1 MISYE
6 EPQYYTMPYEEILG
20 ELKTNIDQGLT
31 QEQISLSASKYGRNY
46 IEKKKKSI
54 WKALFAP
61 IINLLIIIY
70 LISAFAMWLLG
81 EVRRTTPTFIILG
94 ANALIAIIQQLR
106 AEKQLKAL
114 QKLSQANATVIRNG
128 IQMEIPSEQVV
139 VGDIILFKQGD
150 KVPADCRI
158 IKSMNLYADE
168 SALTGESEPVKKSRD
183 GERISSE
190 NGVILPLQDQKN
202 MLFLGTFITSGTGMG
217 IAVKVGMKT
226 ELGKISRKL
235 EESTTGDIP
244 LRKKMNHIAIYLGI
258 GVLII
263 LILSI
268 FYKIYLL
275 QSLGIFSAETLRLA
289 MIDSIDLGMKV
300 MPINL
305 PLLTTIVLL
314 TGVLLLAQK
323 GVIVR
328 ELSRTETLGRISVVC
343 SDKTGTLT
351 KNEMTVHFI
360 STPLADYKVSGN
372 GYIPDGE
379 IMELGKDVPVGR
391 RRDLDLLITSGFLNN
406 NAVITTKDVDTVKFT
421 RIVKKIHYS
430 VIGLPTEAAIKVL
443 AQKYSDILSEL
454 QNKYSFVHEFS
465 FDSSVK
471 RMSKIFKD
479 STEPDSYYLFCKGAT
494 EWILPLCSSYLKE
507 SVVPMDEPMKN
518 KILTKMQEYANKGY
532 RVLSITYR
540 KLSKNDIPA
549 VLEESTS
556 RSALENNMVFL
567 GLIIILDP
575 PRDDVFDAVKQC
587 RSAGVKP
594 IMITGDSISTGK
606 AIAQQIG
613 IFNSDT
619 DLAVE
624 GKDIATLDDDS
635 FYKVSVFGRVTPE
648 HKEQIISKYQDRNQV
663 VAMTGDGVNDALALS
678 MADCG
683 LAMGIS
689 GTEVAKEA
697 ADMVITDDSFSTIVT
712 GIREG
717 RGLFEKIRTIIYF
730 FVCVS
735 VMEAIILF
743 SSSLNPDPYF
753 AMWDYW
759 QLNLLYLSAHFF
771 PALGFTFGTTSRTIM
786 NEKPRDSAEIL
797 DRRVFSLILIQM
809 FFMGTAIVI
818 GYLLPFL
825 GYVKISSFN
834 MSYYID
840 WNVGYAQQKA
850 RTMGFVVL
858 FLLEGLFM
866 PMQIRRLNQPVSES
880 FRDIKYLKEF
890 LMYPISI
897 IILVGIMYSVDA
909 QEAMASVNI
918 PMGFMALD
926 LYDWLICF
934 LLVMYGF
941 LGFELVRKYL
951 RENKKIVF

>member
-1 MISYE
+1 MNSYE
-6 EPQYYTMPYEEILG
+6 ETQYYTLPYEEILTK
-20 ELKTNIDQGLT
+20 LKTNIDHGLT
-31 QEQISLSASKYGRNY
+31 QEQVSSSMSQYGRNI

-54 WKALFAP
+54 WKVLIAP

-70 LISAFAMWLLG
+70 LISAFAMWILG

-128 IQMEIPSEQVV
+128 VQMEIPSEQVA
-139 VGDIILFKQGD
+139 VGDIILLKQGD

-158 IKSMNLYADE
+158 VKSLNLYTDE
-168 SALTGESEPVKKSRD
+168 SSLTGESEPVKKSRD
-183 GERISSE
+183 GASISCE
-190 NGVILPLQDQKN
+190 NNGILPLQDQKN
-202 MLFLGTFITSGTGMG
+202 MLFLGTFITSGTGMA

-226 ELGKISRKL
+226 ELGKISQKL
-235 EESTTGDIP
+235 DESTTGDIP
-244 LRKKMNHIAIYLGI
+244 LRKKMNHIAIYLGV
-258 GVLII
+258 GVVII

-268 FYKIYLL
+268 IYKIYLL
-275 QSLGIFSAETLRLA
+275 QALGIFNAENLRLA

-351 KNEMTVHFI
+351 KNEMTVHYI
-360 STPLADYKVSGN
+360 WTPTADYKVSGN
-372 GYIPDGE
+372 GYVPDGE
-379 IMELGKDVPVGR
+379 IYEIGSDKPVNR
-391 RRDLDLLITSGFLNN
+391 KKDLDLLITSGFLNN
-406 NAVITTKDVDTVKFT
+406 NAVITTKDVDAVRFT
-421 RIVKKIHYS
+421 KIIKKVHYS
-430 VIGLPTEAAIKVL
+430 VIGLPTEASIKVL
-443 AQKYSDILSEL
+443 AQKYPELLGEL
-454 QNKYSFVHEFS
+454 QNRYSFVHEFS

-471 RMSKIFKD
+471 RMSKIFKEN
-479 STEPDSYYLFCKGAT
+479 SSEETYYLFCKGAT
-494 EWILPLCSSYLKE
+494 EWILPLCNSYLKD
-507 SVVPMDEPMKN
+507 SVFSMDETMKN
-518 KILTKMQEYANKGY
+518 EIFSKMQSYANQGY
-532 RVLSITYR
+532 RVLSVTYR
-540 KLSKNDIPA
+540 PIKK
-549 VLEESTS
+549 EELPESFDDVSLRTN
-556 RSALENNMVFL
+556 LENNMIFL
-567 GLIIILDP
+567 GLIIITDP
-575 PRDDVFDAVKQC
+575 PRDDVFDAVTQC
-587 RSAGVKP
+587 ISAGVKP

-613 IFNSDT
+613 IYNPDS

-624 GKDIATLDDDS
+624 GKDIVQLDDDR
-635 FYKVSVFGRVTPE
+635 FYNVSVFGRVTPE

-759 QLNLLYLSAHFF
+759 QLNLLYLTAHFF
-771 PALGFTFGTTSRTIM
+771 PSLGFTFGTTARTIM
-786 NEKPRDSAEIL
+786 NEKPKDTAEIL

-809 FFMGTAIVI
+809 FFMGTAIVLA
-818 GYLLPFL
+818 YMLPFL
-825 GYVKISSFN
+825 GIIKVSDFNLSFF
-834 MSYYID
+834 ID
-840 WNVGYAQQKA
+840 WNVGYSQQKA

-858 FLLEGLFM
+858 FILEGLLM

-880 FRDIKYLKEF
+880 FRDIKYFKEF

-897 IILVGIMYSVDA
+897 LVLVGLMYSVEA
-909 QEAMASVNI
+909 QETMASINI

-926 LYDWLICF
+926 IYDWLICMI
-934 LLVMYGF
+934 LVLYAF
-941 LGFELVRKYL
+941 FGFELTRKYI
-951 RENKKIVF
+951 REKKKIVF